1 MSAIASTSVL
11 GFRDKIM
18 TPESLVQVLEQ
29 KRCHPRS
36 SGTLSGSGSLTR
48 PIVVQCHG
56 CFDIVHPGHIRY
68 LQAARAQ
75 GDLLVVSITGDARIE
90 KGTQRPYIPEE
101 LRAENL
107 AALTFVDYVVIDPH
121 PTAAEVLDLIRPD
134 VYVKGREYAT
144 SDDPRFLAERAIV
157 EGYGGLVV
165 FSSGDVVFSSSRI
178 VDLMAEE
185 IELSDT
191 RLALVCQRHGV
202 SRSAIG
208 SLLDAASGKLF
219 VVYGDAFIER
229 YVLCDDGAMSTES
242 PMMSLRELDQR
253 DFPGGAAFI
262 ALQLAALGA
271 RPVLVTSQ
279 SGGPLSNR
287 MCETLRQHGV
297 EVRPIVP
304 SGHVARDGREVD
316 CAVNTRYLVEDKKV
330 FRIHRSGAASIDSAL
345 ERAVCAELTSAA
357 EGDAALILYDAGF
370 GAFSPGLRRAI
381 QDDLRLRFSFVAGA
395 CGDSQSRTEVFN
407 EVDLACCSERR
418 LRAALNE
425 RDAGLSTLA
434 YRLMQDTGARRLIGT
449 LGKCGL
455 VTFDR
460 PSHDRSSPSW
470 GGRLLSEYLP
480 AFGTQMVDRLGAG
493 DTLFASA
500 ALAVACGGNL
510 MQAAYLGAISAG
522 LAIDRLGPST
532 VTADEIRRV
541 TRHRRELAVASM
553 SGAERTAAQ
562 RERSSS
568 SHEPTAFAGCL

>member
-1 MSAIASTSVL
+1 MPAIASASVL

-18 TPESLVQVLEQ
+18 TPESLVRELAQRGCQ
-29 KRCHPRS
+29 PGSSGKSSAGRS
-36 SGTLSGSGSLTR
+36 STR

-68 LQAARAQ
+68 LQAARAL

-90 KGTQRPYIPEE
+90 KGVQRPYIPEE

-121 PTAAEVLDLIRPD
+121 PTAAELLATIRPD

-157 EGYGGLVV
+157 EGYGGRVV

-178 VDLMAEE
+178 VDSMADE
-185 IELSDT
+185 IDLSNT

-202 SRSAIG
+202 CRSTIG
-208 SLLDAASGKLF
+208 SLLDAASGKKF
-219 VVYGDAFIER
+219 VVYGDAFVER

-271 RPVLVTSQ
+271 RPVLVTPQ
-279 SGGPLSNR
+279 GGGPLSNW
-287 MCETLRQHGV
+287 MCDTLRQRGV
-297 EVRPIVP
+297 EVRLIETAGSEGRG
-304 SGHVARDGREVD
+304 SGVVD
-316 CAVNTRYLVEDKKV
+316 CAINTRYLVEDKKV
-330 FRIHRSGAASIDSAL
+330 FRVHRSGATSIDSIR
-345 ERAVCAELTSAA
+345 ERALCAELASPA
-357 EGDAALILYDAGF
+357 EGAAALILYDAGH

-381 QDDLRLRFSFVAGA
+381 EGELRRRYSFVAGA
-395 CGDSQSRTEVFN
+395 CGDLQSQTEAFN

-418 LRAALNE
+418 LRASQND

-434 YRLMQDTGARRLIGT
+434 YRFMQKTGARRLIGT

-480 AFGTQMVDRLGAG
+480 TFGLQLVDRLGAG
-493 DTLFASA
+493 DALFASA
-500 ALAVACGGNL
+500 ALALACGGNL
-510 MQAAYLGAISAG
+510 MQAAYLGAMSAG
-522 LAIDRLGPST
+522 LAIDRLGPT
-532 VTADEIRRV
+532 AVTLEEIRRV
-541 TRHRRELAVASM
+541 IRHRRELAVPSM
-553 SGAERTAAQ
+553 VGAERTAAQ
-562 RERSSS
+562 RERSYL
-568 SHEPTAFAGCL
+568 SHEPTVAAGCL